1 MPVGLSAFGIITY
14 VFLFMARLKFPAQ
27 DSIIKIL
34 RRLDDDVLVKKAKKF
49 EKFDFK
55 NRKPLLLKIK
65 SL

>member
-1 MPVGLSAFGIITY
+1 MPVGLSTFGIIKY
-14 VFLFMARLKFPAQ
+14 VFLFKFPAQ
-27 DSIIKIL
+27 DSIIKIS
-34 RRLDDDVLVKKAKKF
+34 RRLDDDGLVKKAKKF